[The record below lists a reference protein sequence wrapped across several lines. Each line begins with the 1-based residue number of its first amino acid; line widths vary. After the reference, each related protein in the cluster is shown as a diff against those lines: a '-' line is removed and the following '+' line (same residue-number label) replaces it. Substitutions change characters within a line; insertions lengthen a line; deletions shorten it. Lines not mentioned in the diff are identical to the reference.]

1 MANWKQ
7 ELQLEIAGIDDLN
20 RNDAVLKT
28 RIDTLDDF
36 FGDKKGR
43 IIEIE
48 RSLIVKAPE
57 PVNVRLVDGLN
68 YLSGDFICQ
77 IAFLR
82 LQTAMQSQPDDPEIK
97 LNNVVKTLEEVR
109 PFNASNNWGIDV
121 GYDTIT
127 IGNVSWKIAAVMA
140 DKWLDNEPALLELT
154 LRKLRG
160 ENEYN

>member
-20 RNDAVLKT
+20 RNDAVFKI
-28 RIDTLDDF
+28 RINTLDDF

-48 RSLIVKAPE
+48 RSLIVKAPQ

-77 IAFLR
+77 LAFLR

-97 LNNVVKTLEEVR
+97 LNGVAKTLEEVR
-109 PFNASNNWGIDV
+109 PFTASNHWGIDI
-121 GYDTIT
+121 GDDTLS
-127 IGNVSWKIAAVMA
+127 IGGDTWTIAAVKA
-140 DKWLDNEPALLELT
+140 DKWLDNEPALIELT
-154 LRKLRG
+154 LRK
-160 ENEYN
+160 

>member
-7 ELQLEIAGIDDLN
+7 ELQQEIVGIDDLN
-20 RNDAVLKT
+20 RNDAVLKI

-36 FGDKKGR
+36 FGGEGR
-43 IIEIE
+43 IIELE
-48 RSLIVKAPE
+48 RSLIVKAPQ

-82 LQTAMQSQPDDPEIK
+82 LQSAMQSQPDDPEIK
-97 LNNVVKTLEEVR
+97 LNGVVKTLEEVR

>member
-7 ELQLEIAGIDDLN
+7 ELQLEIVGIDDLN
-20 RNDAVLKT
+20 RNDAVLKI

-36 FGDKKGR
+36 FGGEGR
-43 IIEIE
+43 IIELE

-68 YLSGDFICQ
+68 YLAGDFICHL
-77 IAFLR
+77 AFLR

-109 PFNASNNWGIDV
+109 PFTASNNWGIDV
-121 GYDTIT
+121 GDDTLT
-127 IGNVSWKIAAVMA
+127 IGNDTWEIAAVKA
-140 DKWLDNEPALLELT
+140 GKWLDNEPALLELT
-154 LRKLRG
+154 LRK
-160 ENEYN
+160 

>member
-7 ELQLEIAGIDDLN
+7 ELQQEIIGIDDLN
-20 RNDAVLKT
+20 RNDAVLKI
-28 RIDTLDDF
+28 RINTLDDF

-48 RSLIVKAPE
+48 RSLIVKAPQ

-97 LNNVVKTLEEVR
+97 LNRVVKTLEEVR
-109 PFNASNNWGIDV
+109 PFTASNNWGIDV
-121 GYDTIT
+121 GDDTLT
-127 IGNVSWKIAAVMA
+127 IGGDAWTIAAVKA

-154 LRKLRG
+154 LRK
-160 ENEYN
+160 

>member
-20 RNDAVLKT
+20 RNDAILKI

-36 FGDKKGR
+36 FGGEGR
-43 IIEIE
+43 IIELE

-82 LQTAMQSQPDDPEIK
+82 LKTAMQSQPDDPEIM

-109 PFNASNNWGIDV
+109 PFTASNNWGIDV
-121 GYDTIT
+121 GDDTLT
-127 IGNVSWKIAAVMA
+127 IGNDTWEIAAVKA

-154 LRKLRG
+154 LRK
-160 ENEYN
+160 